1 VEKRVLVIGE
11 LNIDM
16 IVSGLLAPPA
26 LGHEI
31 LASGLHVVLG
41 SSSAICAAGLTRL
54 GVKVDF
60 LGKVGVDHY
69 GDFVVDQLRQLNVG
83 TRHVIR
89 DSVIRTGV
97 TISLTYPGDRALIT
111 YPGCIPLLRLGEIN
125 MPILR
130 SYSHLHV
137 GSYFLQQG
145 LQRDLPEL
153 FRQARRAGLTISLDS
168 GYDPEERWGGDDL
181 LVALGLVDMFI
192 PNETEARAISGVN
205 DTEGALRELAGRVK
219 LAVVKCGP
227 DGALSLKDGQII
239 RSPGFKVEV
248 QDTTGAGDSF
258 NAGFLH
264 AYVVQGLPLE
274 EALRFANACGALS
287 TTGFGGTAAQ
297 PTLEQARTFL
307 KVAGTSE

>member
-1 VEKRVLVIGE
+1 
-11 LNIDM
+11 
-16 IVSGLLAPPA
+16 
-26 LGHEI
+26 
-31 LASGLHVVLG
+31 
-41 SSSAICAAGLTRL
+41 
-54 GVKVDF
+54 
-60 LGKVGVDHY
+60 
-69 GDFVVDQLRQLNVG
+69 
-83 TRHVIR
+83 
-89 DSVIRTGV
+89 
-97 TISLTYPGDRALIT
+97 
-111 YPGCIPLLRLGEIN
+111 
-125 MPILR
+125 
-130 SYSHLHV
+130 
-137 GSYFLQQG
+137 
-145 LQRDLPEL
+145 L

-192 PNETEARAISGVN
+192 PNETEARAVSGVN